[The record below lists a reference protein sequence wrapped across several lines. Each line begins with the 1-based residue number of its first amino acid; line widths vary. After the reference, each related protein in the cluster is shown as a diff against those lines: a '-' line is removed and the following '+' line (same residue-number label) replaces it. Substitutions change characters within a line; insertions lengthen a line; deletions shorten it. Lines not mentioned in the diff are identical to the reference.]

1 MMKKTVR
8 ATTAETQAAEWFVR
22 LSNPAVSFA
31 DIEAFQAWCEDPRN
45 RSAFEAVETL
55 WAQSGVLAGDPEIQ
69 SALALI
75 PRRKIERAKSALPWT
90 AALGG
95 GLLAVSAAAA
105 WILLAPQ
112 TYSAPEFSRRTI
124 ELEDGS
130 VVQLDAGARISAR
143 FDGRSRRLSLL
154 RGRALF
160 DVAKDPSRR
169 FVVQAG
175 GTKVL
180 ALGTRFVVNRDKD
193 STSVALIE
201 GRLEVRKAR
210 RGTAAASWILGP
222 GEGVPVS
229 GGPVEPIDPARIE
242 DWADGRFVFRAIPL
256 DEAAAEMNR
265 YARRA
270 VRVEAGPLSR
280 SPISGAFEA
289 GQEEAF
295 AYAAAEAL
303 ALVVVTAPDGG
314 LVLKAAGPPAKSE

>member
-1 MMKKTVR
+1 MKKTVT

-22 LSNPAVSFA
+22 LSTPAVSFA
-31 DIEAFQAWCEDPRN
+31 DIEAFQAWRKDPLN
-45 RSAFEAVETL
+45 RAAFEAVESL
-55 WAQSGVLAGDPEIQ
+55 WTKSGGLAGDPDIQ
-69 SALALI
+69 SALARI
-75 PRRKIERAKSALPWT
+75 PRRKTKGARGGRGWT
-90 AALGG
+90 AVLGG
-95 GLLAVSAAAA
+95 GLVAATIAGA

-112 TYSAPEFSRRTI
+112 TYSAPEFGRRTI

-180 ALGTRFVVNRDKD
+180 ALGTRFVVSRDKD
-193 STSVALIE
+193 NASVALIE
-201 GRLEVRKAR
+201 GRLEVRKQA
-210 RGTAAASWILGP
+210 RGTAAASWILEP
-222 GEGVPVS
+222 GEGVSAS
-229 GGPVEPIDPARIE
+229 GGPAEKIDPARIA

-265 YARRA
+265 YARRTI
-270 VRVEAGPLSR
+270 RIEAGPLSK

-295 AYAAAEAL
+295 AHAAAEAL
-303 ALVVVTAPDGG
+303 SLVVVTAPDGA